1 VEAMVLAVK
10 FVQVAIFVQK
20 TPEVLF
26 LVLVEHTLSRVALK
40 IYPIVS
46 CAQLVSTVPQA
57 PAILCIVLL
66 VHTIH
71 YLVRMILMIVNCV
84 ELVQH
89 VRLLH
94 LRNLMNYVLL
104 VTFAQRDQTSQLI
117 LKMSVLPVHSL
128 TTTT

>member
-1 VEAMVLAVK
+1 MALVVK

-26 LVLVEHTLSRVALK
+26 LVLVEHILSRVALK
-40 IYPIVS
+40 IYRIVS

-57 PAILCIVLL
+57 LATLCIVLL

-71 YLVRMILMIVNCV
+71 CLVKMILMTVSCV
-84 ELVQH
+84 GLVQH
-89 VRLLH
+89 VLLLRLL
-94 LRNLMNYVLL
+94 NLTNYVLL
-104 VTFAQRDQTSQLI
+104 VIFVRKDQTSRLI
-117 LKMSVLPVHSL
+117 LTMSVLPVHSL